1 MSSSNERRPPASS
14 RSLGL
19 PLLASLAALALTGCA
34 GYRLGPSNGLTAGA
48 KSIQVSPFV
57 NQTFEPRLGEA
68 VTAAVRKSLQR
79 DGTYRLA
86 TRRDADIVVTGEITR
101 YNRFELSYQPNDI
114 LTVRDYRLTLTA
126 HVIAR
131 ERGTGNVIR
140 DHVVTGDTPIRTG
153 SDLASAERQA
163 LPLLAEDL
171 AKKAVALLVDGGW

>member
-86 TRRDADIVVTGEITR
+86 MRHDADIVVTGEITR

-114 LTVRDYRLTLTA
+114 LTVRDVKLTLTA
-126 HVIAR
+126 HVTAR
-131 ERGTGNVIR
+131 ECSTGNLVLDR
-140 DHVVTGDTPIRTG
+140 TVTGETPIRTG
-153 SDLASAERQA
+153 PDLTGAERQA

-171 AKKAVALLVDGGW
+171 AKKVTALLVDGSW